1 MNRKGRRHAR
11 PTAAGYVVLA
21 IIGILAVAVVV
32 GVIIGGS
39 AGATVDAVAG
49 FMIVAFIL
57 WMVGGPITRRPREVP
72 RDPHPRQPPDPDG
85 LQ

>member
-1 MNRKGRRHAR
+1 MSNRSRRHAR
-11 PTAAGYVVLA
+11 PTTAGYVVLA
-21 IIGILAVAVVV
+21 IIGILAGAVVV

-39 AGATVDAVAG
+39 AGSTIDAVAG

-57 WMVGGPITRRPREVP
+57 WMVGGPVTRRPREVP

-85 LQ
+85 LR